1 MKNFR
6 IFHLKTFIFSVVKFS
21 VYLNRLVPV
30 MVYLA
35 DVYIVSLGLGIRE
48 MEPNTL
54 NQHCSAKLEKSVKV
68 SNSQWQWA
76 GCVMANI
83 CMNFH

>member
-1 MKNFR
+1 M
-6 IFHLKTFIFSVVKFS
+6 VKFS
-21 VYLNRLVPV
+21 VYLNRLVLV

-35 DVYIVSLGLGIRE
+35 DVYVVSLGLGIRE

-54 NQHCSAKLEKSVKV
+54 TQHCSAKREKSVKV

-76 GCVMANI
+76 ECVMANV
-83 CMNFH
+83 CMKFH